1 MHMRL
6 LLFCLILAFLKGK
19 AQIINDPE
27 IHPLLKHFV
36 ESNKAEKIYY
46 DKQKSIYAFTG
57 ILLSDVHVLRK
68 LSDSVSIINISN
80 QQTFDQLKKQGKLFS
95 VNQYWKLAPDF
106 MIPST
111 NKGKQDINIWIIQVT
126 DARRFTLAMT
136 SHSDIKMTHV
146 ADESNTI
153 QLKTNWQSLVD
164 HILYRSDVL
173 FIGRIKKLVTER
185 ELTGFDLSANK
196 GNLTHTRW
204 PSITGKGLTV
214 SIKENKMDTADID
227 FRGRYLYSPTASTRM
242 ETHATTMATITA
254 GAGNTFYT
262 GKGMAWG
269 TSISSSDFSNLL
281 PDASNVLQQLK
292 VSVQN
297 HSYGTGIEN
306 YYGADAAAYDQQ
318 MQQNPTLL
326 HIFSAGNLGTAT
338 STAGNYA
345 NIAGFANLTGS
356 FKMSKNSIAVGAMD
370 SFGVV
375 PPLSSRGPVYD
386 GRVKPELIAFGEDG
400 TSGAA
405 AIVSGIAILI
415 QQAWQMQYNQM
426 PLSSA
431 VRAILCNS
439 ADDTG
444 NPKVD
449 YVSGY
454 GIANSYQAIK
464 TVMDKRVIID
474 SLSNQQQKIH
484 RITIP
489 ANAKQLKLTL
499 SWIDPAAQ
507 ANSFKA
513 IVNDLDL
520 VLRQVVTNQEWQPW
534 VLSSFPHVDSLKKNA
549 VRKKDSLNTNEQ
561 ISIDFPLAGDYDILV
576 KGFSIPSN
584 NQTYAIA
591 WQIDTLEQFIFNY
604 PVKGDQLDPN
614 RKNLIRWETTI
625 SDTGTLQYRI
635 NNGNWQLLSNGI
647 DLSKQYYQWQPPDTV
662 ATIQFRLQVLQKNWM
677 SDTVGISKNLL
688 IRTGFNCVDSFLIY
702 WQKEKVD
709 SYHVYR
715 LGQQYLEK
723 FVTVKDTVLIQFKQ
737 NNPYTY
743 FTVAPVL
750 QNQIEGQRSFTFDYT
765 KQQVACYISGFIAD
779 PFGNNAARISLQ
791 LGTTYQ
797 VTKIVFEKLTAT
809 GFQSFREITPVTATQ
824 FTINE
829 PAGKGLNT
837 YRARIELSNGTVQY
851 TQPEQVIQF
860 VDQLYYVF
868 PNPVKQGAPLNV
880 LAEDP
885 DNKEFRLYD
894 LFGRLLMKESLI
906 GFRNQLRMPLLQR
919 GIYFYTILQLG
930 DRKLNGRLIV
940 Q

>member
-1 MHMRL
+1 MRL
-6 LLFCLILAFLKGK
+6 LLFCWVFAFLQGK

-27 IHPLLKHFV
+27 IHPLLKRFV
-36 ESNKAEKIYY
+36 EPSQPEILVY
-46 DKQKSIYAFTG
+46 DQQKTVYAFIGKLPTN
-57 ILLSDVHVLRK
+57 IQVLRK
-68 LSDSVSIINISN
+68 LSDIVSIIVIPN
-80 QQTFDQLKKQGKLFS
+80 QTAYYQLQQQGKLFA

-106 MIPST
+106 IIPT
-111 NKGKQDINIWIIQVT
+111 THKEKQHISNWIIQVT
-126 DARRFTLAMT
+126 DTKQFVT
-136 SHSDIKMTHV
+136 SIGNHPAIKINRI
-146 ADESNTI
+146 ADESNAI
-153 QLKTNWQSLVD
+153 QLKGSWQSLID
-164 HILYRSDVL
+164 HLLNRPDVV
-173 FIGRIKKLVTER
+173 FIGPSRTPSTER
-185 ELTGFDLSANK
+185 ELTGFDLSANN
-196 GNLTHTRW
+196 GNLTHRLW
-204 PSITGKGLTV
+204 PTITGKGLTV
-214 SIKENKMDTADID
+214 SIKENKMDTTDID
-227 FRGRYLYSPTASTRM
+227 FRGRYLYSSIASTRM
-242 ETHATTMATITA
+242 ETHATTMATIAA

-269 TSISSSDFSNLL
+269 ASISSSDFSNLL
-281 PDASNVLQQLK
+281 PDPSNVLQQLK

-318 MQQNPTLL
+318 MYQNPTLL
-326 HIFSAGNLGTAT
+326 HVFSAGNLGTAT

-345 NIAGFANLTGS
+345 SISGFANLTGS
-356 FKMSKNSIAVGAMD
+356 FKMSKNSMAVGAMD
-370 SFGVV
+370 SFGIV

-405 AIVSGIAILI
+405 AIVSGIAILV
-415 QQAWQMQYNQM
+415 QQAWQTQYNQL
-426 PLSSA
+426 PLSAA

-439 ADDTG
+439 ADDIG
-444 NPKVD
+444 SPKID
-449 YVSGY
+449 YISGY

-464 TVMDKRVIID
+464 TVMDKRVSVD
-474 SLSNQQQKIH
+474 SLSNQQQKTH
-484 RITIP
+484 RINIP
-489 ANAKQLKLTL
+489 ANAKQLKLTI
-499 SWIDPAAQ
+499 SWTDPAAQ

-520 VLRQVVTNQEWQPW
+520 VLRRVATNQEWQPW
-534 VLSSFPHVDSLKKNA
+534 VLSSFPHIDSLQKNA

-561 ISIDFPLAGDYDILV
+561 ITIDFPLAGEYDVLV
-576 KGFSIPSN
+576 KGFSISSSN
-584 NQTYAIA
+584 QVYALA
-591 WQIDTLEQFIFNY
+591 WQIDTLDQFIFTY
-604 PVKGDQLDPN
+604 PVKGDQLDPG
-614 RKNLIRWETTI
+614 RKNLIRWQTTI
-625 SDTGTLQYRI
+625 SDTATLQYRI

-647 DLSKQYYQWQPPDTV
+647 DLSKKYYHWLPPDTI
-662 ATIQFRLQVLQKNWM
+662 ATVQFRVQTLQRIWM

-688 IRTGFNCVDSFLIY
+688 TKTGFNCTDSFLIY

-723 FVTVKDTVLIQFKQ
+723 FAAVKDTALIQLKQ

-743 FTVAPVL
+743 FAIAPVL
-750 QNQIEGQRSFTFDYT
+750 QNQLEGQRSYTFDYT
-765 KQQVACYISGFIAD
+765 QQQVACYISGFIAD

-809 GFQSFREITPVTATQ
+809 GFQSFREITPVTTTQ

-829 PAGKGLNT
+829 PTGKGMST
-837 YRARIELSNGTVQY
+837 YRARIELNNGTVYY
-851 TQPEQVIQF
+851 TQAEQVIQF
-860 VDQLYYVF
+860 ADQAYYVF
-868 PNPVKQGAPLNV
+868 PNPVKPGMFLNV
-880 LAEDP
+880 LVEDP

-894 LFGRLLMKESLI
+894 LLGRLLMKETLI

-919 GIYFYTILQLG
+919 GIYFYTILQSG

>member
-1 MHMRL
+1 MRL
-6 LLFCLILAFLKGK
+6 LLFCWLFAFLQGK
-19 AQIINDPE
+19 AQIFHDPGV
-27 IHPLLKHFV
+27 HPLLKRFV
-36 ESNKAEKIYY
+36 ESNQPKTSNY
-46 DKQKSIYAFTG
+46 DQQRSVYGFVGNT
-57 ILLSDVHVLRK
+57 SSQVRVLRK
-68 LSDSVSIINISN
+68 LADSVSIIDITN
-80 QQTFDQLKKQGKLFS
+80 QKTFDQLQQQGKLFS

-106 MIPST
+106 LLPST
-111 NKGKQDINIWIIQVT
+111 DQEKLGIRNWIIQVT
-126 DARRFTLAMT
+126 DVRRFTT
-136 SHSDIKMTHV
+136 SIIPHAKIKV
-146 ADESNTI
+146 KGIGDESNTI
-153 QLKTNWQSLVD
+153 QLTTNWQSLVD
-164 HILYRSDVL
+164 YILHRSDVF
-173 FIGRIKKLVTER
+173 FIAPTKTPVTER

-196 GNLTHTRW
+196 GNLTHRQW
-204 PSITGKGLTV
+204 PLITGKGLTV

-227 FRGRYLYSPTASTRM
+227 FRGRYLYSPTASARM
-242 ETHATTMATITA
+242 ETHATTMATIAA

-269 TSISSSDFSNLL
+269 ASISSSDFSNLL
-281 PDASNVLQQLK
+281 PDPSTVLQQLK

-318 MQQNPTLL
+318 MQQHPTLL
-326 HIFSAGNLGTAT
+326 HVFSAGNLGTAT
-338 STAGNYA
+338 STTGNYA

-415 QQAWQMQYNQM
+415 QQAWQLQYNQL
-426 PLSSA
+426 PISA
-431 VRAILCNS
+431 AIRAILCNS
-439 ADDTG
+439 ADDVG

-449 YVSGY
+449 YTSGY
-454 GIANSYQAIK
+454 GIANAYQAIK

-484 RITIP
+484 QIKIP
-489 ANAKQLKLTL
+489 INAKQLKLTL
-499 SWIDPAAQ
+499 SWTDPAAQ
-507 ANSFKA
+507 SNSFKA

-520 VLRQVVTNQEWQPW
+520 VLREVSTNQEWQPW
-534 VLSSFPHVDSLKKNA
+534 VLSSFPHIDSLQKNA
-549 VRKKDSLNTNEQ
+549 VRKRDSLNTNEQ
-561 ISIDFPLAGDYDILV
+561 VTIDFPTAGDYDIVV
-576 KGFSIPSN
+576 KGFSISSN
-584 NQTYAIA
+584 NQTYAIT

-604 PVKGDQLDPN
+604 PVKGDQLDPA

-625 SDTGTLQYRI
+625 SDTATLQYRI
-635 NNGNWQLLSNGI
+635 NNGSWQLLSNAVV
-647 DLSKQYYQWQPPDTV
+647 LSKQYYQWQPPDTV
-662 ATIQFRLQVLQKNWM
+662 ATVQFRVQTPQKFWA

-688 IRTGFNCVDSFLIY
+688 IKTGFNCLDSFLIY

-709 SYHVYR
+709 SYRVYR
-715 LGQQYLEK
+715 LGEQYLEK
-723 FVTVKDTVLIQFKQ
+723 YVTVKDTVLIQYKQ

-743 FTVAPVL
+743 FTIAPIL
-750 QNQIEGQRSFTFDYT
+750 KDQIEGQRSFTFDYT
-765 KQQVACYISGFIAD
+765 QQQVACYINGFIAD

-797 VTKIVFEKLTAT
+797 VAKVVFEKLTAT
-809 GFQSFREITPVTATQ
+809 GFQSFREITPVTTTH
-824 FTINE
+824 FIINE
-829 PAGKGLNT
+829 PASKGLNT

-851 TQPEQVIQF
+851 TQQEQVIQF
-860 VDQLYYVF
+860 VDQPYYVF
-868 PNPVKQGAPLNV
+868 PNPIKSGMPLHV
-880 LAEDP
+880 LVEEP

-894 LFGRLLMKESLI
+894 LFGRLLMKETLV
-906 GFRNQLRMPLLQR
+906 GFRNQLRLPLLQR
-919 GIYFYTILQLG
+919 GIYFYTILQSG
-930 DRKLNGRLIV
+930 NRKLNGKLIV